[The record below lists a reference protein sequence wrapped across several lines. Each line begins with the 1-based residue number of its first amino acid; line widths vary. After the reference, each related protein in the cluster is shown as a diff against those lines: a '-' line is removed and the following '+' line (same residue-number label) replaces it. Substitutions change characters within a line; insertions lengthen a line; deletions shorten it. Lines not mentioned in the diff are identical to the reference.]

1 MRVVTLKLTD
11 SEIAAVEQLVKH
23 GYYKSRTEF
32 VRTAIL
38 TLLGEHKIKKIA
50 LKAIEADRKIHGLRK
65 RKSRY
70 SAEPIQG
77 TLFTE
82 DPQ

>member
-1 MRVVTLKLTD
+1 MRVITLKLTG
-11 SEIAAVEQLVKH
+11 SEISAVEFLVKH

-32 VRTAIL
+32 LRKAML
-38 TLLGEHKIKKIA
+38 DLLGTHKLKKSA

-70 SAEPIQG
+70 SEEPVQG
-77 TLFTE
+77 TLFGE
-82 DPQ
+82 DAK